1 MVIQLILLELVF
13 IQVLHLYTLKPMI
26 LFKKTVMAINEQC
39 NVPVFI
45 GEFSYPS
52 GEMSGD
58 FAGWNKEVGGYPH
71 TKEGQAAIYKDVV
84 NWGINRGVK
93 SIRY

>member
-1 MVIQLILLELVF
+1 LENSHILQEKCPE
-13 IQVLHLYTLKPMI
+13 T
-26 LFKKTVMAINEQC
+26 
-39 NVPVFI
+39 
-45 GEFSYPS
+45 
-52 GEMSGD
+52 

-93 SIRY
+93 SIRYWAADYEDWGSMGLLQDVLDNWIKINK